1 MVQDYLECFA
11 VSTPKVRKVEER
23 MKRKR
28 GSERK
33 YVREGRK
40 VEKGGEGEWE
50 GGKESGRG
58 EGVTER
64 EGGGERK

>member
-33 YVREGRK
+33 YVREGKK
-40 VEKGGEGEWE
+40 VEKRGGGRRVGGREGEWK
-50 GGKESGRG
+50 GGGGDRERGRG
-58 EGVTER
+58 
-64 EGGGERK
+64 